1 MQRALNDK
9 CSTRGLS
16 RDRLFKADSDGA
28 LSFDGRV
35 WFVPDSSVDLTLE
48 YNLNCFYR

>member
-1 MQRALNDK
+1 MMQRALNDK

-28 LSFDGRV
+28 HRHAESALF
-35 WFVPDSSVDLTLE
+35 
-48 YNLNCFYR
+48 